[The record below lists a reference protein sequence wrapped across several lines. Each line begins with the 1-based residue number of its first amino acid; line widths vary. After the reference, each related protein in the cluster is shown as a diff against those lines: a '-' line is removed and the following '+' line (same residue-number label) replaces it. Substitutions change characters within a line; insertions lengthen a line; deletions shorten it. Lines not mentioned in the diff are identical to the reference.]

1 MFIKQSVFEKQIKK
15 AYKYDALKIYKSEN
29 DDIIIDTPRWML
41 AIYKDFITKEIK
53 GALVKLVGDLPEKNE
68 SILYGAIL
76 GMQYEMGDIIDTSI
90 LNNDYT
96 EDRGYSQYFVSS
108 LTIEKI
114 YRVIQSEGN
123 DNTIRLYNQEHLN
136 MIARNLVD
144 TKAGE
149 TGVEGPISND
159 EGSSLRWYTN
169 AGTLEIKRDISKNYT
184 NELLELLKTI
194 KLERYEE

>member
-29 DDIIIDTPRWML
+29 DDIVIDTPRWTL

-76 GMQYEMGDIIDTSI
+76 GVQYEMGDIVDTSI
-90 LNNDYT
+90 LDGDYT
-96 EDRGYSQYFVSS
+96 EARGYSQYFVSS

-114 YRVIQSEGN
+114 YRVIQSDGN

-169 AGTLEIKRDISKNYT
+169 AGTLEIKRDISEKHT

>member
-15 AYKYDALKIYKSEN
+15 SYKYHALRIYKSI
-29 DDIIIDTPRWML
+29 DDDLVIDTPSWTL
-41 AIYKDFITKEIK
+41 AIHKDFISKEVK
-53 GALVKLVGDLPEKNE
+53 GALVKLVGDLPERTE
-68 SILYGAIL
+68 SILYGEGA
-76 GMQYEMGDIIDTSI
+76 GQQYEMDTMVDISV

-96 EDRGYSQYFVSS
+96 EDRGYSQYFISS

-169 AGTLEIKRDISKNYT
+169 AGTLEIKRDISENYT

>member
-29 DDIIIDTPRWML
+29 DDIVIDTPRWML

-76 GMQYEMGDIIDTSI
+76 GMQYEMGDIVDTSI

-96 EDRGYSQYFVSS
+96 EDRGSQYFVSS

-123 DNTIRLYNQEHLN
+123 DNTIRLYN
-136 MIARNLVD
+136 
-144 TKAGE
+144 
-149 TGVEGPISND
+149 
-159 EGSSLRWYTN
+159 
-169 AGTLEIKRDISKNYT
+169 
-184 NELLELLKTI
+184 
-194 KLERYEE
+194 

>member
-29 DDIIIDTPRWML
+29 DDIVIDTPRWTL

-53 GALVKLVGDLPEKNE
+53 GALVKLVGDLPEKTE

-76 GMQYEMGDIIDTSI
+76 GMQYEMGDIVDTSI
-90 LNNDYT
+90 LDNDYT
-96 EDRGYSQYFVSS
+96 EAGRYSQYFVSS

-136 MIARNLVD
+136 MIARNLID

-169 AGTLEIKRDISKNYT
+169 AGTLEIKRDISENYT

>member
-29 DDIIIDTPRWML
+29 DDIVIDTPRWTL

-53 GALVKLVGDLPEKNE
+53 GALVKLVGDLPGKNE

-76 GMQYEMGDIIDTSI
+76 GMQYEMGDIVDTSI
-90 LNNDYT
+90 LDSDYT
-96 EDRGYSQYFVSS
+96 EARGYSQYFVSS

-169 AGTLEIKRDISKNYT
+169 AGTLEIKRDISENYT

>member
-1 MFIKQSVFEKQIKK
+1 MFIKQSVFEKQVKK

-29 DDIIIDTPRWML
+29 DDIVIDTPRWTL

-76 GMQYEMGDIIDTSI
+76 GMQYEMGDIVDTSI
-90 LNNDYT
+90 LDSDYT
-96 EDRGYSQYFVSS
+96 EARGYSQYFVSS

-169 AGTLEIKRDISKNYT
+169 AGTLEIKRDISENYT